1 MEEQWRSKRGRSRGE
16 IEEQ

>member
-1 MEEQWRSKRGRSRGE
+1 MEEQWRSKRGSSRGA